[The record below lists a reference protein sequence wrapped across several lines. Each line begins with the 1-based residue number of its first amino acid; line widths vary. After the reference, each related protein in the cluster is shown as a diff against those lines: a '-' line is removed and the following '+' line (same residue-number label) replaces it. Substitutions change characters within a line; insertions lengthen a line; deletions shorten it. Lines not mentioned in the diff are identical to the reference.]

1 MKNVLQVKQHERAF
15 ENTITLDKLKGRHVI
30 SHGGHVIGRIENVR
44 INPLTFS
51 LEGVVVRCE
60 SIGESVYI
68 GKNYFKSL
76 SYESIILKIELV
88 LLLKGKTVINF
99 NGKVIGKVIDVVR
112 KGATNN
118 LQGIIV
124 KSLWSKPFTI
134 TRSAIK
140 LVGKNIVLKSGYN
153 AQKKYFWQKS
163 I

>member
-1 MKNVLQVKQHERAF
+1 MLS
-15 ENTITLDKLKGRHVI
+15 KG
-30 SHGGHVIGRIENVR
+30 GKEIGRVAEIR
-44 INPLTFS
+44 INPHTTQPQ
-51 LEGVVVRCE
+51 GVLVKRGL
-60 SIGESVYI
+60 GEIPLYI
-68 GKNYFKSL
+68 GRSYFAHL

-112 KGATNN
+112 NGTTNN

-140 LVGKNIVLKSGYN
+140 LVGKNIILKSGYT